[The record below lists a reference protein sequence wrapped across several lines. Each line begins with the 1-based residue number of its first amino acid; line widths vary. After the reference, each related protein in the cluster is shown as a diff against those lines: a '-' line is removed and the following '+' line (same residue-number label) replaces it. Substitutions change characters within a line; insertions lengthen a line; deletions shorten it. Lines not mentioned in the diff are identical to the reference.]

1 MSKLV
6 GISGVSGCG
15 CDGVGK
21 VYTVST
27 AEIPGVTT
35 GAKAQLDLPVQE
47 IAADVMAATRV
58 ERLAVTAG
66 LAAVLIGGL
75 WLVTKK

>member
-15 CDGVGK
+15 CNGVGK
-21 VYTVST
+21 VYTLT
-27 AEIPGVTT
+27 AEEVPGITP
-35 GAKAQLDLPVQE
+35 GFKNKFDIPVQE